1 MIYMS
6 RANRLLIVT
15 LIIILTT
22 VFAIVTRHYEL
33 WFWFGM
39 TNFVGGSMFGQWWF
53 GTKSR

>member
-15 LIIILTT
+15 CIIILTT

-39 TNFVGGSMFGQWWF
+39 TNFVGGSLFGQWWF